1 MTVNPAIPRWSQGEK
16 SKNMGP
22 TLLRLLHY
30 FGKYRWY
37 IYIGSLLTLVCS
49 VLTVIGPTYLSE
61 LTNVV
66 ADGMSEGSGIDLG
79 RVTQLGLCLV
89 ALYATAFL
97 CEAAGTRLAWVAEEI
112 NGDMLR
118 KLLSEK
124 ISRISVGTL
133 DSMRSGDIMSRFA
146 NDTDNIRSKGAD
158 CFTNMASAV
167 SMFIGCIVMMFVT
180 DWRLALITMA
190 PSILGFL
197 GIRAMIRWSQKYYR
211 IQAKDLGRMNN
222 LVSEVFDG
230 LDVVSVYNGVE
241 AARERY
247 VDINESLYVSAFR
260 SRFVGGMM
268 PQITGFVNNVGYV
281 LVCIAGALFI
291 LEGTASYGTVVAF
304 IVYAKLLNM
313 PLTRIAGA
321 LANVQMVAV
330 SCERVFEFLDTPEME
345 DESGKADAPEDVEGR
360 VDIVDVSFSYVPG
373 KEVLH
378 GLSISASPGQRIAI
392 VGPTGA
398 GKTTIANLLLR
409 FYDADSGKIS
419 IDGTDITEIRREE
432 VRRLFSVV
440 LQEAWMLR
448 GTIRENITLGNEGI
462 SDSAIEEA
470 CDAVG
475 MAGYLR
481 SLPDGLDTFI
491 KDPSSLSAGQR
502 QQINIARA
510 LVKDAPLLILDEAT
524 SSVDTR
530 TERRIQEA
538 MDRLMRGRTSFVIAH
553 RLSTI
558 KAADRILVIRKGK
571 VVEQGT
577 HEELLAMNGF
587 YRDLYDSQFESCE
600 RFSKRPRI
608 VGHKSTIIVFLSPCR
623 HRFRMSKD
631 AVQESINTV

>member
-16 SKNMGP
+16 SKNIGP
-22 TLLRLLHY
+22 TLLRLLRC

-37 IYIGSLLTLVCS
+37 IYIGSVLTLVNS
-49 VLTVIGPTYLSE
+49 ILTVIAPNYLSRM
-61 LTNVV
+61 TNLV
-66 ADGMSEGSGIDLG
+66 ADGISEGTEIDLG
-79 RVTQLGLCLV
+79 LTTYLALCLV
-89 ALYATAFL
+89 AIYAVAFL

-112 NGDMLR
+112 NGDALR
-118 KLLSEK
+118 KMLSEK

-167 SMFIGCIVMMFVT
+167 SMFVGCIIMMFLT
-180 DWRLALITMA
+180 DWRLAVITLI
-190 PSILGFL
+190 PNLLGFM
-197 GIRAMIRWSQKYYR
+197 GIRMMIRWSQKYYR
-211 IQAKDLGRMNN
+211 TQSKDLGRMNN

-230 LDVVSVYNGVE
+230 LNVVSVYNGVD
-241 AARERY
+241 AARKNY
-247 VDINESLYVSAFR
+247 VEINDSLYVSAFR
-260 SRFVGGMM
+260 SRFVGGLM
-268 PQITGFVNNVGYV
+268 PQLTGFVNNIGYV

-291 LEGTASYGTVVAF
+291 LEGTATYGTIVAF
-304 IVYAKLLNM
+304 IIFAKLLNQ
-313 PLTRIAGA
+313 PLARIANA

-345 DESGKADAPEDVEGR
+345 DESGKADAPRDVKGQ
-360 VDIVDVSFSYVPG
+360 VDIEDVSFSYVPG
-373 KEVLH
+373 TEVLH
-378 GLSISASPGQRIAI
+378 GLSLSAAPGQKVAI

-409 FYDADSGKIS
+409 FYDADSGRIS
-419 IDGTDITEIRREE
+419 IDGMDITGIRREE

-462 SDSAIEEA
+462 SDRSIEEA
-470 CDAVG
+470 CEAVG
-475 MAGYLR
+475 IMPYVR

-491 KDPSSLSAGQR
+491 KDPASLSSGQR

-510 LVKDAPLLILDEAT
+510 MVKDAPLLILDEAT

-530 TERRIQEA
+530 TERHIQEA
-538 MDRLMRGRTSFVIAH
+538 MDRLMNGRTSFIIAH

-558 KAADRILVIRKGK
+558 KTADRILVIRKGK

-577 HEELLAMNGF
+577 HEELLSRNGF

-600 RFSKRPRI
+600 
-608 VGHKSTIIVFLSPCR
+608 
-623 HRFRMSKD
+623 
-631 AVQESINTV
+631 

>member
-16 SKNMGP
+16 SKNMVP
-22 TLLRLLHY
+22 VLARLLRT

-37 IYIGSLLTLVCS
+37 IYIGSVLTLIAS
-49 VLTVIGPTYLSE
+49 ILTVIGPNYLSRM
-61 LTNVV
+61 TNLV
-66 ADGMSEGSGIDLG
+66 ADGISGGTGIDLEL
-79 RVTQLGLCLV
+79 TTYLALCLV
-89 ALYATAFL
+89 AIYALAFL

-112 NGDMLR
+112 NGDALR
-118 KLLSEK
+118 KMLSEK

-167 SMFIGCIVMMFVT
+167 SMFAGCVVMMFLT
-180 DWRLALITMA
+180 DWRLAVITLI
-190 PSILGFL
+190 PNLLGFL
-197 GIRAMIRWSQKYYR
+197 GIRMMIRWSQKYYR
-211 IQAKDLGRMNN
+211 TQAKDLGRMNN

-230 LDVVSVYNGVE
+230 LNVVSVYNGVD
-241 AARERY
+241 AARESY
-247 VDINESLYVSAFR
+247 VEINDGLYVSAFR
-260 SRFVGGMM
+260 SRFVGGLM
-268 PQITGFVNNVGYV
+268 PQLTGFVNNIGYV
-281 LVCIAGALFI
+281 LVCIAGAIFI
-291 LEGTASYGTVVAF
+291 LEGTATYGTIVAF
-304 IVYAKLLNM
+304 IIFAKLLNQ
-313 PLTRIAGA
+313 PLARIANA

-345 DESGKADAPEDVEGR
+345 DESGKAGAPEDVKGQ
-360 VDIVDVSFSYVPG
+360 VDIEDVSFSYVPG
-373 KEVLH
+373 TEVLH
-378 GLSISASPGQRIAI
+378 GLSLSAAPGQKIAI

-409 FYDADSGKIS
+409 FYDADSGRIS
-419 IDGTDITEIRREE
+419 IDGMDITGIRREE

-448 GTIRENITLGNEGI
+448 GTLRENITLGNEGI
-462 SDSAIEEA
+462 SDRSIEEA
-470 CDAVG
+470 CEAVG
-475 MAGYLR
+475 IMPYVR

-491 KDPSSLSAGQR
+491 KDPASLSSGQR

-510 LVKDAPLLILDEAT
+510 MVKDAPLLILDEAT

-530 TERRIQEA
+530 TERHIQEA
-538 MDRLMRGRTSFVIAH
+538 MDRLMSGRTSFIIAH

-558 KAADRILVIRKGK
+558 KTADRILVIRKGK

-577 HEELLAMNGF
+577 HEELLSKNGF

-600 RFSKRPRI
+600 
-608 VGHKSTIIVFLSPCR
+608 
-623 HRFRMSKD
+623 
-631 AVQESINTV
+631 